1 MRSLFFVFII
11 MFSVVSVS
19 AQQSG
24 GGKLIGT
31 IVDSTTREPLIGVS
45 VVLERTTMGGAT
57 GTDGSYLI
65 LKIPPGTYSV
75 SMRAIGYRPVIVHN
89 VVIRN
94 EVTTRLDTFL
104 TSIQVELKEV
114 AVSAERVKI
123 STNVTHSIRSLGI
136 APSYSS
142 IGVRGTDHRSG
153 RKTNAEFNT
162 EEYDKIDEGEFL
174 ASMENPLSTFSID
187 VDAASYAN
195 MRRFINQG
203 SLPPP
208 DAVRTEELINY
219 FTYDY
224 PEPTD
229 GHPFSVSTEVISSP
243 WNSENQLL
251 LIGLQAK
258 RIETAELPPSNLVFL
273 LDVSGS
279 MNDPAKLP
287 LVKSAFRLLIQQ
299 LRPQDKVAVVV
310 YAGNSGL
317 VLPSTSG
324 AEKDR
329 IMSLIDRL
337 EAGGST
343 AGGEGIILAYR
354 IAKENFLPDGNNR
367 VILATDG
374 DFNVGLS
381 SDADLERLIE
391 EKRKDGIF
399 LSVLGFG
406 TGNYKDSKMELLAD
420 KGNGNYSYIDN
431 IQEANKVFV
440 GQMAGTLYTLAKDVK
455 LQIEFNPAKV
465 KAYRLIGYENRML
478 SKEDFT
484 DDLKDA
490 GDMGS
495 GHSVTALY
503 ELVPANSSM
512 KVPVVDSLKYQ
523 RVQMNTGPSVADE
536 IMTLKV
542 RYKSPKDSVSKEVE
556 RVVVKERSTGRPA
569 SGNITFAAAVAE
581 FSMLLR
587 NSKFKGTST
596 YDHVLRDAARSK
608 GNDPEG
614 YRSEFI
620 RLVKAAQNLP
630 PYDPTK

>member
-1 MRSLFFVFII
+1 M
-11 MFSVVSVS
+11 
-19 AQQSG
+19 
-24 GGKLIGT
+24 
-31 IVDSTTREPLIGVS
+31 
-45 VVLERTTMGGAT
+45 
-57 GTDGSYLI
+57 
-65 LKIPPGTYSV
+65 
-75 SMRAIGYRPVIVHN
+75 
-89 VVIRN
+89 VIRN
-94 EVTTRLDTFL
+94 DVTTRLDTFL
-104 TSIQVELKEV
+104 TSIEVELKEV

-123 STNVTHSIRSLGI
+123 STSVTHSIRSLGI

-142 IGVRGTDHRSG
+142 IGVRGTDQRSE
-153 RKTNAEFNT
+153 RKSKTQFNT

-174 ASMENPLSTFSID
+174 ASIENPLSTFSID

-229 GHPFSVSTEVISSP
+229 GQPFSVNTEVTPAP

-258 RIETAELPPSNLVFL
+258 RIETADLPPSNLVFL

-279 MNDPAKLP
+279 MDEPEKLP

-299 LRPQDKVAVVV
+299 LRPQDKVAIVV
-310 YAGNSGL
+310 YAGRSG
-317 VLPSTSG
+317 VALPSTSG
-324 AEKDR
+324 SEKER
-329 IMSLIDRL
+329 IAASIDEL

-512 KVPVVDSLKYQ
+512 KLPVVDSLKYQ

-556 RVVVKERSTGRPA
+556 RIVVKERSTGRPA